1 MGHTDLRHTF
11 TPITVSRTVQPAGSR
26 RTTANSWT
34 RPAGQ
39 SAAGTRRQVVELFIA
54 CQNPN
59 LRVQELRLGAAA
71 HQVRAIVRQAPEDAD
86 MDPEQIAD
94 AEIAVAELAA
104 NAETHGRPPYE
115 LRIITE
121 NDVPVW
127 CEVFDGDPE
136 LRVVSRLL
144 RGMSGFDP
152 RAMWFQESGRG
163 LLMVHQLSGGRCGV
177 YPATTCDTGIPGK
190 AVGFALPSAAR
201 VPVRRRRLFR
211 SWAAVR
217 VARMR
222 GRS

>member
-1 MGHTDLRHTF
+1 MEPF
-11 TPITVSRTVQPAGSR
+11 
-26 RTTANSWT
+26 T
-34 RPAGQ
+34 RPHHY
-39 SAAGTRRQVVELFIA
+39 VL
-54 CQNPN
+54 
-59 LRVQELRLGAAA
+59 VQALLPGSAA
-71 HQVRAIVRQAPEDAD
+71 HQARTAVRQVLLQAGIDDE
-86 MDPEQIAD
+86 EIGD
-94 AEIAVAELAA
+94 AEIAIAELAA
-104 NAETHGRPPYE
+104 KAETHARPPYA
-115 LRIITE
+115 LRIAATNGE
-121 NDVPVW
+121 PAW
-127 CEVFDGDPE
+127 CEITDGDPE

-152 RAMWFQESGRG
+152 CAMWFQESGRG
-163 LLMVHQLSGGRCGV
+163 LLMVHQLSRGRCGV